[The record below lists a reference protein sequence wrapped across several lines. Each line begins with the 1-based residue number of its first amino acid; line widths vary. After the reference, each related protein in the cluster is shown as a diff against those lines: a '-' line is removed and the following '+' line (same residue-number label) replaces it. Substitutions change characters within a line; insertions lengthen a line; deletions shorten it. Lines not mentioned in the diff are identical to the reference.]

1 MSFHISSSK
10 RCLAFNGVHACLHIQ
25 INGLVS
31 RRRQRRPGFPCNSSF
46 YRLPPSTNAVVA
58 AATAAQ
64 GSSSS
69 IAKETGQGTT
79 TSPEVDQPQIGTTAE
94 KQRKRIPGS
103 NAKSTKAK
111 APHHRRGPAEQ
122 ESLHLLGWLDVCNQ
136 VASFCKTAMGAQQA
150 VRGKLPLGKTLEES
164 QFLLQQTKEAAAL
177 DLRFNKIY
185 YLRRALDAAAAQH
198 ALHPLVLGAIA
209 TTLSAAK
216 ELGKKVDSGDERTMA
231 LQHLARGIRDFLPEV
246 LPIIENIHTC
256 IQIYEGRVLDS
267 ASELLN
273 STRITRQEN
282 IAALRSTADEWAR
295 NLHESG
301 AAERAQVVVRRDRL
315 CIPVRAGRQSD
326 LPRGSVA
333 LATSASGSTVY
344 IEPAPLVPLNNAEAQ
359 LSAVEKEEEDRILRE
374 LTAMIV
380 KKEKKIKCILAS
392 VTALDIAAARAKHA
406 AWLGA
411 VEPTLQQVQ
420 TQHEESFLHSINS
433 DDGTATTPAIEI
445 TPPPQL
451 NSLKTTGLVHI
462 QGVVHPLLMQPFL
475 APLSK
480 PPLPEITL
488 SIGPADPSTSGSL
501 AGVNLVPELW
511 NEIEAESSG
520 QQVAAAAVVPKRKRR
535 DTTGAD
541 SNLLNAAA
549 SDSLDGITKDDTAS
563 LERADGTYLVPID
576 LIVPVGKKVVAVT
589 GPNTGGKTASLK
601 ALGLVSLMAKAGMF
615 IPISPKARDRLREQ
629 EEEEKEARQLSE
641 QSQFEKIISIAW
653 FDKVLADLGDG
664 QSLQQSLSTFSGHVR
679 RLRGILSETTPS
691 SLVLLDEVGSGTDPG
706 EGAALA
712 AALLLH
718 LSEGKAALTYATTHH
733 AELKEVAS
741 TNPLFVNASV
751 EFNIEILKPTYKLLW
766 GQSGDSNALAVAS
779 GLGFDPRVVQDAR
792 EVASQLSSGATS
804 AAARA
809 VALRES
815 LELQAVAL
823 KNAAMEAT
831 KRKKA
836 AEKESKEAEQ
846 VLKMQQEEHTAT
858 FNSSSHSSKIKKSK
872 NTTNSSRGDLSPG
885 THETQ
890 DDDADADV
898 FMKIRKV
905 VSDARNG
912 KRTPEAAEKELKR
925 IEKSLA
931 SSNEAAMTLAGLK
944 WGDGTDTHKSGIGSG
959 SSSSDDESFTNQSFS
974 KEGGVV
980 PGKPGTFSMVDWVPK
995 AGDYVK
1001 VLKMGGAIGQILNIS
1016 GGLGNNA
1023 KISVKVGALTM
1034 QLRQADV
1041 APSSTP
1047 PPPMKSS
1054 PGGRFLTANKL
1065 KAGGAFKPDNLS
1077 SSSASSSNSGT
1088 KSSLGVAIQ
1097 TSRNTVDCRGMNTDE
1112 AVAAVE
1118 VALNDAR
1125 PGSVVFAVHG
1135 VGTGRVRSAV
1145 LEALKR
1151 HPSVMKMEEAE
1162 ASNGGC
1168 TVAYL
1173 I

>member
-1 MSFHISSSK
+1 MSLNISSN
-10 RCLAFNGVHACLHIQ
+10 RGRQAFNGVHSCLHIQ

-31 RRRQRRPGFPCNSSF
+31 RRRQRRPGLPYKSSLH
-46 YRLPPSTNAVVA
+46 RLPSTKAIVTA
-58 AATAAQ
+58 AAAAQ

-69 IAKETGQGTT
+69 IARETGEVASSLESDRTLMGSTT
-79 TSPEVDQPQIGTTAE
+79 E
-94 KQRKRIPGS
+94 KQRNGKTGS
-103 NAKSTKAK
+103 NTRSNKNK

-122 ESLHLLGWLDVCNQ
+122 ESLQLLGWLDVCTQ
-136 VASFCKTAMGAQQA
+136 VASFCKTALGAQQA
-150 VRGKLPLGKTLEES
+150 VRGKLPLGTTFEES
-164 QFLLQQTKEAAAL
+164 QLLLQQTKEAAAL
-177 DLRFNKIY
+177 DLSFNKIY
-185 YLRRALDAAAAQH
+185 YLRRALDAAGAQH
-198 ALHPLVLGAIA
+198 ALYPLVLGAIA

-216 ELGKKVDSGDERTMA
+216 ELGVKVDSGGESTTA

-246 LPIIENIHTC
+246 TPIIENIHTC
-256 IQIYEGRVLDS
+256 IQISEGRVLDS
-267 ASELLN
+267 ASELLS
-273 STRITRQEN
+273 STRTSRQEN
-282 IAALRSTADEWAR
+282 ITALRRSADEWSR

-301 AAERAQVVVRRDRL
+301 ASERVQVVVRRDRL

-344 IEPAPLVPLNNAEAQ
+344 MEPAPLVPLNNAEAQ
-359 LSAVEKEEEDRILRE
+359 LSAVEKEEEDRILGE
-374 LTAMIV
+374 LTAMVV

-392 VTALDIAAARAKHA
+392 VTGLDIATARAKHA

-420 TQHEESFLHSINS
+420 PQQDESHNS
-433 DDGTATTPAIEI
+433 NTGNDSTTPSTIE
-445 TPPPQL
+445 TPPPL
-451 NSLKTTGLVHI
+451 PLKTTGLVHI
-462 QGVVHPLLMQPFL
+462 PGVVHPLLMQPFL
-475 APLSK
+475 PPLAK

-488 SIGPADPSTSGSL
+488 SIGPADPSVSGSL

-511 NEIEAESSG
+511 NEIEAESG
-520 QQVAAAAVVPKRKRR
+520 GKHGAAAVVPKRKRR
-535 DTTGAD
+535 NNGGANFSSD
-541 SNLLNAAA
+541 AA
-549 SDSLDGITKDDTAS
+549 SDSLDTTEKEDPTSIKT
-563 LERADGTYLVPID
+563 ADGKFLVPID
-576 LIVPVGKKVVAVT
+576 LIVPLGKKVVAVT

-615 IPISPKARDRLREQ
+615 IPVSPEARQCLED
-629 EEEEKEARQLSE
+629 EKKEGKRQLSE
-641 QSQFEKIISIAW
+641 QLQSQKIVSISW
-653 FDKVLADLGDG
+653 FDKILADLGDG

-679 RLRGILSETTPS
+679 RLCGILRETTPS

-733 AELKEVAS
+733 AELKEVAT
-741 TNPLFVNASV
+741 TNSLFVNASV
-751 EFNIEILKPTYKLLW
+751 EFNIGLLKPTYKLLW

-792 EVASQLSSGATS
+792 EVAVQLSSGATS

-815 LELQAVAL
+815 LEVQAVTL

-831 KRKKA
+831 KRRKA
-836 AEKESKEAEQ
+836 AEKELKEAEE

-858 FNSSSHSSKIKKSK
+858 FSSSSNGKKSK
-872 NTTNSSRGDLSPG
+872 STTNSRSGLSAG
-885 THETQ
+885 TSKKQ
-890 DDDADADV
+890 DNDDDDV
-898 FMKIRKV
+898 YLKIRKV
-905 VSDARNG
+905 VCDARNE
-912 KRTPEAAEKELKR
+912 KITPEAAEKELKR
-925 IEKSLA
+925 IEKSFA

-944 WGDGTDTHKSGIGSG
+944 WGDGSDTDG
-959 SSSSDDESFTNQSFS
+959 SSSSDDESITDHFL
-974 KEGGVV
+974 KEGGVIT
-980 PGKPGTFSMVDWVPK
+980 GKVGAGSTVDWVPK

-1001 VLKMGGAIGQILNIS
+1001 VLKMGGAIGQILNNS
-1016 GGLGNNA
+1016 GGSGNNA
-1023 KISVKVGALTM
+1023 KISVKIGALTM

-1054 PGGRFLTANKL
+1054 PRGRFSTANKL
-1065 KAGGAFKPDNLS
+1065 KAGGGFKPDNLS
-1077 SSSASSSNSGT
+1077 SASSNSGN

-1112 AVAAVE
+1112 AVAALE

-1125 PGSVVFAVHG
+1125 PGSVVFTVHG
-1135 VGTGRVRSAV
+1135 VGSGRVRSAV
-1145 LEALKR
+1145 LEALKK
-1151 HPSVMKMEEAE
+1151 HPSVVKMEEEE

-1173 I
+1173 F

>member
-1 MSFHISSSK
+1 MSFHLSLSG
-10 RCLAFNGVHACLHIQ
+10 RRQAFNGVYSCLYIQ
-25 INGLVS
+25 LNGLVS
-31 RRRQRRPGFPCNSSF
+31 QRRQRRPGFPCSSSL
-46 YRLPPSTNAVVA
+46 YRLPPSTVAVAA

-69 IAKETGQGTT
+69 IAVETGQVAS
-79 TSPEVDQPQIGTTAE
+79 SPEVDQLQNGVTTE
-94 KQRKRIPGS
+94 KERISKTGS
-103 NAKSTKAK
+103 NTKSIKNK
-111 APHHRRGPAEQ
+111 APLHRRGPAEQ
-122 ESLHLLGWLDVCNQ
+122 ESLELLGWIDVCKQ

-177 DLRFNKIY
+177 DLNFNKIY
-185 YLRRALDAAAAQH
+185 FLRRALDAAASQH

-216 ELGKKVDSGDERTMA
+216 ELGQKFDSGCEKTMA

-246 LPIIENIHTC
+246 APLIENIHAC
-256 IQIYEGRVLDS
+256 IQISEGRVLDS
-267 ASELLN
+267 ASELLV
-273 STRITRQEN
+273 STRTSRQEN
-282 IAALRSTADEWAR
+282 ITALRRTADEWAR
-295 NLHESG
+295 KLHETG

-333 LATSASGSTVY
+333 LATSASGSTIY
-344 IEPAPLVPLNNAEAQ
+344 MEPAPLVPLNNAEAQ
-359 LSAVEKEEEDRILRE
+359 LGAVEKEEEDRILGE
-374 LTAMIV
+374 LTAMV
-380 KKEKKIKCILAS
+380 VGKEKKIKCILAS
-392 VTALDIAAARAKHA
+392 VTALDIATARAKHA

-411 VEPTLQQVQ
+411 VEPILQQVQ
-420 TQHEESFLHSINS
+420 QQQEGESLNSNNS
-433 DDGTATTPAIEI
+433 DDNTIFPATETQ
-445 TPPPQL
+445 PPPPPP
-451 NSLKTTGLVHI
+451 LKTTGLVHI
-462 QGVVHPLLMQPFL
+462 SGVVHPLLRQSTLP
-475 APLSK
+475 PLPK

-488 SIGPADPSTSGSL
+488 SIGPADPSASGSL

-511 NEIEAESSG
+511 NEIEADSG
-520 QQVAAAAVVPKRKRR
+520 GKQGPAAAVVPQRKRR
-535 DTTGAD
+535 GSGGANSISDALETVEKKD
-541 SNLLNAAA
+541 S
-549 SDSLDGITKDDTAS
+549 KS
-563 LERADGTYLVPID
+563 LETTDGKFLVPID
-576 LIVPVGKKVVAVT
+576 LIVPFGKKVVAVT

-615 IPISPKARDRLREQ
+615 IPISPEARLYL
-629 EEEEKEARQLSE
+629 EEEEKGKEERNESSE
-641 QSQFEKIISIAW
+641 QLQFQKVVSIAW
-653 FDKVLADLGDG
+653 FDKILADLGDG

-679 RLRGILSETTPS
+679 RLRGILAETTPN

-712 AALLLH
+712 AALLLY

-733 AELKEVAS
+733 AELKEVAT

-751 EFNIEILKPTYKLLW
+751 EFNIEILKPTYKLVW

-792 EVASQLSSGATS
+792 EVAVQLSSGATS

-815 LELQAVAL
+815 LEMQAVAL
-823 KNAAMEAT
+823 KNAATEAT
-831 KRKKA
+831 KRRKT
-836 AEKESKEAEQ
+836 AEKELKEAEEA
-846 VLKMQQEEHTAT
+846 LKRQQEEHTAT
-858 FNSSSHSSKIKKSK
+858 FSSSTGTSSSKKNKS
-872 NTTNSSRGDLSPG
+872 TTSSSSSSGISPG
-885 THETQ
+885 TYEKQ
-890 DDDADADV
+890 GGDNADDDV
-898 FMKIRKV
+898 YLKIRKV

-912 KRTPEAAEKELKR
+912 KINPEAAEKELKR

-944 WGDGTDTHKSGIGSG
+944 WGDGSNIEGN
-959 SSSSDDESFTNQSFS
+959 SSSSDDESNTDQFLQ
-974 KEGGVV
+974 EAGVV
-980 PGKPGTFSMVDWVPK
+980 TGTSGAVSMVDWVPK

-1001 VLKMGGAIGQILNIS
+1001 VLKMGGVIGQILNIS
-1016 GGLGNNA
+1016 GGSGSGVKFSI
-1023 KISVKVGALTM
+1023 KIGALTM

-1041 APSSTP
+1041 VPSSTP
-1047 PPPMKSS
+1047 PPPMKKS
-1054 PGGRFLTANKL
+1054 PGGRFSTANKL
-1065 KAGGAFKPDNLS
+1065 KAGGVFKPDNS
-1077 SSSASSSNSGT
+1077 SSLSNSGNRGAP
-1088 KSSLGVAIQ
+1088 LGVAIQ

-1112 AVAAVE
+1112 AVSAVE